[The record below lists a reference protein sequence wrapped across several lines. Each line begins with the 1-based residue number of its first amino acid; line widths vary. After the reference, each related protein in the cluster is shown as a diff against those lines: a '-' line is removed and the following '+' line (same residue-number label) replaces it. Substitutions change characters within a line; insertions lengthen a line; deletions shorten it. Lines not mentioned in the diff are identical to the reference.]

1 MPNPGHHGA
10 HENLWAAPSACART
24 ETMASIL
31 HIAVGLAAGR
41 LHAGRPR
48 PLHALAFAALSM
60 LPDADIIMFKLGYAY
75 RHPLGHRGAS
85 HSLAFALACGL
96 ATLLLSR
103 GAWKTAGLV
112 ALVVL
117 SHPLLDA
124 MTDGGLGVGLLWPLS
139 DTRFF
144 APWRPIPVAPMGW
157 SFFSASGLRV
167 ALAELLPS
175 LPLVLYALWPSTRR

>member
-1 MPNPGHHGA
+1 
-10 HENLWAAPSACART
+10 
-24 ETMASIL
+24 MASIL
-31 HIAVGLAAGR
+31 HVAVGLAAGR

-48 PLHALAFAALSM
+48 LLPALAFSALSM
-60 LPDADIIMFKLGYAY
+60 LPDADVIMFKFGYAY

-85 HSLAFALACGL
+85 HSIAFAAACGL
-96 ATLLLSR
+96 VALGLTR
-103 GAWKTAGLV
+103 GAWRTAGLV

-124 MTDGGLGVGLLWPLS
+124 LTDGGLGVGLLWPLS
-139 DTRFF
+139 DTRYF
-144 APWRPIPVAPMGW
+144 APWRPLPVAPIGW
-157 SFFSASGLRV
+157 GFLSMSGLRV